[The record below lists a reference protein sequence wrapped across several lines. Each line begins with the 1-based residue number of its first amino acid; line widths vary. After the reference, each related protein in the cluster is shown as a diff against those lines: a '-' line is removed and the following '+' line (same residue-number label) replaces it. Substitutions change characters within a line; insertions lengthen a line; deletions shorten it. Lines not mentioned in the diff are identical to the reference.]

1 MSIKFILETLTM
13 ERSNVNEFKYVLF
26 LFLFLNSDN
35 TAKIV
40 KKRIAYSRANRAMK

>member
-13 ERSNVNEFKYVLF
+13 ERSNVNEFMYVLF
-26 LFLFLNSDN
+26 LFLNSAN